1 MFVAIF
7 CCFMK
12 TNPFQSFYLSL
23 QLCMVLATYIQNL
36 SYRRLKTVGVHACS
50 TIFQGRSG
58 YMIISSATV
67 LTAFFHCTAR
77 LTSIANTVLKSCY
90 IIILTSFHYVVH
102 SVFLDSSSLSLQLLF
117 WFQLHAWLSE
127 HQELMRIISVLYNNR
142 PVQT

>member
-12 TNPFQSFYLSL
+12 TNPFQSFCLSL

-36 SYRRLKTVGVHACS
+36 SYRRLKTVGVHVQQY
-50 TIFQGRSG
+50 FKEDLD
-58 YMIISSATV
+58 MIISSATV
-67 LTAFFHCTAR
+67 LTAFLHCTAR

-127 HQELMRIISVLYNNR
+127 HQELLRIISVLYNNIIM
-142 PVQT
+142 